1 MNNPKSAYH
10 TVKNTG
16 EHLEEALLQNLMA
29 SWQAGDTPNIK
40 SALSDLAD
48 KVNQI
53 IARNN

>member
-1 MNNPKSAYH
+1 
-10 TVKNTG
+10 
-16 EHLEEALLQNLMA
+16 MA

-40 SALSDLAD
+40 SALVDLSA